1 MKKSTF
7 FFTIALLCVVV
18 SGILNFSGW
27 IASFEVVTY
36 LMAVYGLMLVGV
48 LAFMVGFEYKVNSKK
63 YN

>member
-1 MKKSTF
+1 MRKSTF
-7 FFTIALLCVVV
+7 FFTIALVCIVV

-27 IASFEVVTY
+27 VAHFEAVTY
-36 LMAVYGLMLVGV
+36 LMCVYGLMLVGV

>member
-1 MKKSTF
+1 MRKSTF
-7 FFTIALLCVVV
+7 FFTIALVCVVV

-27 IASFEVVTY
+27 IANFEVVTY